1 MESADVNS
9 QKGSSSEQALPLT
22 RCLFTFP
29 FSAFIYVQRG
39 IYGDI
44 NPNGIMFYNKIID
57 NLLLKGIEPFVTIHH
72 QDLPQELEERYG
84 GWISPLMQRDFV
96 HLAEFVSRALETGL
110 STGQPS
116 MSQPWL
122 QTLPIGNEYMP
133 LVTVL
138 HLLEAVILIRG
149 KRIKVQDGSL
159 ISKPLMLIQ
168 AKQGGTI
175 GIVSHSLM
183 VLDPLV
189 YGEYLAE
196 MRSILGSQLP
206 VFSPKEK
213 NLIKGSIDFVGMSH
227 YGSLYAKDC
236 SLSACSLGADH
247 PITGFVDAVAT

>member
-1 MESADVNS
+1 MLLA
-9 QKGSSSEQALPLT
+9 QAK
-22 RCLFTFP
+22 
-29 FSAFIYVQRG
+29 AV
-39 IYGDI
+39 
-44 NPNGIMFYNKIID
+44 
-57 NLLLKGIEPFVTIHH
+57 
-72 QDLPQELEERYG
+72 ELYHKH
-84 GWISPLMQRDFV
+84 F
-96 HLAEFVSRALETGL
+96 
-110 STGQPS
+110 
-116 MSQPWL
+116 
-122 QTLPIGNEYMP
+122 
-133 LVTVL
+133 
-138 HLLEAVILIRG
+138 
-149 KRIKVQDGSL
+149 
-159 ISKPLMLIQ
+159 Q

-183 VLDPLV
+183 YEPLREEECDRQAASRALAFQIAWVLDPLV